1 MHDRRGSCVELSR
14 RSFLKGTGAITAA
27 VATIEATIAGTAQAL
42 ADADGPQV
50 VGPGPVAITLQVN
63 GAKWTLSVEPRATL
77 VEVLRGPLELTGAK
91 VGCDR
96 GACSACTVLVDGVPT
111 ASCSILAVDIGERS
125 ITTIEGLARDGKLH
139 PVQAAFVAHDA
150 LQCGFCTPGQALT
163 CAALLERNPH
173 PTEADIKAAI
183 SGHLCRCG
191 TYPHVVEAVLAV
203 AQARSG

>member
-1 MHDRRGSCVELSR
+1 MHDRRGSGVELSR
-14 RSFLKGTGAITAA
+14 RSFLKGTGAITT
-27 VATIEATIAGTAQAL
+27 VAATIAGTAQAL

-77 VEVLRGPLELTGAK
+77 VEVLRGPLALTGAK

-150 LQCGFCTPGQALT
+150 LQCGFCTPGLALT